1 MQTRGSLDARQM
13 SVSSLF
19 WKFVHFEVG
28 GMFSEK
34 KEKSASLF
42 QGSLDF

>member
-13 SVSSLF
+13 SISSLL

-28 GMFSEK
+28 GMFK
-34 KEKSASLF
+34 KKKRKRRKVLHCF
-42 QGSLDF
+42 KPH